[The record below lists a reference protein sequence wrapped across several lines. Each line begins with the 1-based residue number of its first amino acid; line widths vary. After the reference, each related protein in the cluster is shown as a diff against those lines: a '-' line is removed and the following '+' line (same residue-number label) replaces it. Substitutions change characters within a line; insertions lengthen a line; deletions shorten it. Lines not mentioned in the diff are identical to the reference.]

1 MNHAYF
7 IEIVL
12 VFGAALVW
20 AFWELWNAR
29 PDKREKGSAERP
41 RHPEGQ

>member
-7 IEIVL
+7 IELLV

-20 AFWELWNAR
+20 AAWELWSVR
-29 PDKREKGSAERP
+29 DRKP
-41 RHPEGQ
+41 RRRDDSDDGD

>member
-1 MNHAYF
+1 MNDAYF

-20 AFWELWNAR
+20 AGWELWTVR
-29 PDKREKGSAERP
+29 KPRGDRDKD
-41 RHPEGQ
+41 

>member
-1 MNHAYF
+1 LNHAYF

-20 AFWELWNAR
+20 AAWELWTV
-29 PDKREKGSAERP
+29 RP
-41 RHPEGQ
+41 RKPGRDASDRD